1 MGLASSV
8 WARRVT
14 DQKEVGDGRAEGPT
28 TVGDGGQAA
37 VSLRPEVNDT
47 GSGSSLS
54 SILST
59 FLKKRSSDVWVAA
72 LFFSPEMTWEHR
84 IAF

>member
-14 DQKEVGDGRAEGPT
+14 DQKEVGDGAEGPT

-59 FLKKRSSDVWVAA
+59 FLKKRSSDVWVVA
-72 LFFSPEMTWEHR
+72 LFFSPEMTR
-84 IAF
+84 